1 MHRSKAVLLLAVLI
15 CPSSIFAA
23 PATKYLFGRA
33 DFPTGNQPTGI
44 AVGDF
49 NGDGRQDV
57 AVTNQGDDTVSVLL
71 GQPNGTLGPK
81 TDFPTGMS
89 PAAVVVADFNHD
101 GKSDIAVVDASGFVS
116 ILLGNGDGTFNPH
129 VDYATGVAPVGL
141 VVADFNRDGIAD
153 VAVVDSCGT
162 TCGFVSILLGK
173 GDGTFTPH
181 VDYETGVAPS
191 GLVVADFNGDGIAD
205 LAVAD
210 SCGSTC
216 GFVSILLGKGDGTF
230 QTHTDFSSSPGPW
243 GIATGDFNG
252 DKIPDLVLTHS
263 DAPWALTI
271 MKGNGDGTFQP
282 EHQIATDLATSTV
295 NSADVNGDGKLDLVL
310 TVNSQ
315 GGPGVFLGNG
325 DGTFQAEVTYVSG
338 AYPLALA
345 IQDINGD
352 GTPDLLVTDWSSN
365 SITALLGN
373 GNGTFSPKT
382 SLPPSPSS
390 SVPLSSMAAV
400 VGDFNG
406 DGIPDLALAEGSSD
420 YTNTGVVSVLLGKGK
435 GAFQTSVN
443 SNSNG
448 ALFAI
453 AAADFN
459 GDGRLDVA
467 LSNGNGAAVMLG
479 NGAGGF
485 GAPLQIV
492 NTLATPA
499 RGLAVGD
506 FNNDGHQD
514 VIVVGNGFVQTQPIY
529 VVLGNGDG
537 TFQPAK
543 QFWSSTSI
551 PITIAAA
558 DFNHDGKLDIVV
570 ALNPNGIA
578 VMLGNGD
585 GTFQS
590 PLTYPTDD
598 LPSGLTVADVNGDG
612 IADIIAT
619 GDQVDVFLGKGD
631 GTFSSSVNYSGG
643 NFPQQ
648 VITGDVNADGKLD
661 LIVAAEG
668 TAATGAIEILLGN
681 GDGTFQSPVEI
692 QSGGTGP
699 MAVGDLNQDGTA
711 DIITTGYPGA
721 LFLSGP
727 LATLS
732 PFSINFGTVSVSST
746 SPAMNLTLVN
756 SGNAPL
762 DLSAITTTTDYSAT
776 NACGGSVA
784 VSSSCTAS
792 VTFTPATSGS
802 SSGVFTITDNS
813 PQGRQ
818 NVPLSGTGQ
827 PGFSMTPASTTLTLQ
842 PGAMGTDVITLAGT
856 GGSFG
861 NAIQLTCAV
870 TGPTPMPTCSF
881 SSSSVAPGANSVTST
896 LTVSAP
902 ATVAT
907 LVPESHRGPSNWLYA
922 VYLPAPFV
930 IVVFAGSRK
939 KLVRHSWFLAFFV
952 VLILLQVACG
962 GSGSGTGN
970 TGPSSSYTVR
980 VIGTSGAIQQTTQI
994 TVTVQ

>member
-1 MHRSKAVLLLAVLI
+1 MHRLKDVLTIAVISCA
-15 CPSSIFAA
+15 SSIFAA
-23 PATKYLFGRA
+23 SATQYRFSRA

-44 AVGDF
+44 TVADF

-57 AVTNQGDDTVSVLL
+57 VVANQGDNTVSVLL
-71 GQPNGTLGPK
+71 GQLDGSLGPK
-81 TDFPTGMS
+81 TDFATGVS
-89 PAAVVVADFNHD
+89 PAAVVVADLNGD

-129 VDYATGVAPVGL
+129 VDYATGVSPVGL
-141 VVADFNRDGIAD
+141 VAADFNGDGIPD
-153 VAVVDSCGT
+153 LAVVDSCGT

-173 GDGTFTPH
+173 GDGTFNPR

-191 GLVVADFNGDGIAD
+191 GLAVADFNGDGIAD

-210 SCGSTC
+210 SCGSSC

-243 GIATGDFNG
+243 GITTGDFNG
-252 DKIPDLVLTHS
+252 DKIPDIVLTHS
-263 DAPWALTI
+263 DPPWALTI
-271 MKGNGDGTFQP
+271 MKGNSDGTFQP
-282 EHQIATDLATSTV
+282 EQVITTNLATSTV
-295 NSADVNGDGKLDLVL
+295 NSADINGDGKLDLVL
-310 TVNSQ
+310 TVVSQ
-315 GGPGVFLGNG
+315 GGAGVFLGNG
-325 DGTFQAEVTYVSG
+325 DGTFQAEVTYASG
-338 AYPLALA
+338 GYPLALA

-352 GTPDLLVTDWSSN
+352 GTPDLLVTGWSSN
-365 SITALLGN
+365 SITVLLGN

-390 SVPLSSMAAV
+390 SVQLSSMAAV

-406 DGIPDLALAEGSSD
+406 DGIPDLALAEGSFD
-420 YTNTGVVSVLLGKGK
+420 YTNTGLVSVLLGKGK

-459 GDGRLDVA
+459 ADGLLDVA

-492 NTLATPA
+492 DTLATPA

-514 VIVVGNGFVQTQPIY
+514 VVVVGNGFVQTEPIY

-543 QFWSSTSI
+543 QFWTSTSI
-551 PITIAAA
+551 PVAVAAA
-558 DFNHDGKLDIVV
+558 DFNGDGKLDLVV
-570 ALNPNGIA
+570 TVNPNGIA

-590 PLTYPTDD
+590 PLIYPTDD
-598 LPSGLTVADVNGDG
+598 LPGGLTVADLNGDG
-612 IADIIAT
+612 IPDIIAI
-619 GDQVDVFLGKGD
+619 GGQVDVFLGKGD
-631 GTFSSSVNYSGG
+631 GTFSDSVNYSGG
-643 NFPQQ
+643 NFPEQ
-648 VITGDVNADGKLD
+648 VVAGDVNADGKLD
-661 LIVAAEG
+661 LIVSAEG
-668 TAATGAIEILLGN
+668 SATTGALEILLGN
-681 GDGTFQSPVEI
+681 GDGTFLAPVEI

-699 MAVGDLNQDGTA
+699 MAVGDLNQDGIA
-711 DIITTGYPGA
+711 DIITAGYPGA

-746 SPAMNLTLVN
+746 SPIMNLTMVN

-762 DLSAITTTTDYSAT
+762 EVSAITATANYSVT
-776 NACGGSVA
+776 NPCGGSIA
-784 VSSSCTAS
+784 VSSSCTAGI
-792 VTFTPATSGS
+792 TFTPTASGS
-802 SSGVFTITDNS
+802 SPGVLTITDNA
-813 PQGRQ
+813 PQGKQ
-818 NVPLSGTGQ
+818 NIPLSGAGQ

-842 PGAMGTDVITLAGT
+842 PGGMGTDLITLSGD
-856 GGSFG
+856 GGPFA
-861 NAIQLTCAV
+861 NPIQLSCAV

-881 SSSSVAPGANSVTST
+881 SPSSVTPGANSVTST
-896 LTVSAP
+896 LTVI
-902 ATVAT
+902 ATAAAASTGTWRDLGV
-907 LVPESHRGPSNWLYA
+907 LLFA
-922 VYLPAPFV
+922 VCLPLA
-930 IVVFAGSRK
+930 FAFAALDGSRK
-939 KLVRHSWFLAFFV
+939 KSKSQRLLPASLI
-952 VLILLQVACG
+952 VLILLQTACG
-962 GSGSGTGN
+962 GTSGGTG
-970 TGPSSSYTVR
+970 TAPPSYTIAVT
-980 VIGTSGAIQQTTQI
+980 GTSGAIQKTAQI
-994 TVTVQ
+994 TVTVP